1 MVDSFK
7 IENIDIPTI
16 DFKITPKLDD
26 GILELRT
33 EIMGRIHIELA
44 ELKSKAIRKAL
55 IEMGWTPPK

>member
-1 MVDSFK
+1 MDSNFK

-16 DFKITPKLDD
+16 DFKITEKLDE